1 MRKISLTEKII
12 LNFLLLG
19 VGMLVIIATYSFYT
33 SKNALMERTF
43 EQLTSVRTVKKNQI
57 ESFFSDRNRD
67 IRLISGSEDVKKLL
81 SILNNHYQVF
91 KSTKNINTQIDE
103 NQINEEYNRYLRLYL
118 NSCGYYNNLLIFNQ
132 NNFGLIIKT
141 SNKHGNIISYDSI
154 SNYPLNELKDSI
166 YKTKKVYLQDFKL
179 NKITNNAAM
188 YVGAPLFGNNKQIIG
203 IIVLEISY
211 DAINAIMFENNPHN
225 GLGKTGESYLVGND
239 NLMRSSSRFHE
250 NALLKTSVKTRAVNN
265 AFDINSG
272 TEIINDYRK
281 IDVLSAYIRLNIPH
295 LRWCIIAEIDLK
307 EATIPVYN
315 LRNNTMFISILLAMV
330 LFISAF
336 LISRRITRPI
346 IKLKDAAIKIGKG
359 EFNEQLPVYS
369 NDEIGALTESFN
381 FMMSHLEQQSIELQQ
396 ERKLRLQ
403 SVIDGQEMER
413 QRLSRELHDGL
424 GQLLIAIKLRLEG
437 LIFTDRSKLIY
448 TIEGIKKLFDSTI
461 DEVKRIS
468 YDLMPAVLFEFGLAK
483 AIRNLCDD
491 IETRSHIKMF
501 LIFECDSDKLD
512 KLQKTYLFRII
523 QEAMNNIVKH
533 AEATEVEI
541 SLKVKENNIHL
552 FIADNGKGF
561 NLEERIH
568 SLNTNGIYNMRERVN
583 LLNGNFEINSII
595 KKGCSIKVVIPL
607 VTKQNKVDLL
617 RKATS

>member
-33 SKNALMERTF
+33 SKNALMNRTF

-67 IRLISGSEDVKKLL
+67 IRLISGSDDIKKLL
-81 SILNNHYQVF
+81 TILNNHNQTY
-91 KSTKNINTQIDE
+91 KSNNLPNKQIDE

-118 NSCGYYNNLLIFNQ
+118 NSCGYYNNLFIFNQ
-132 NNFGLIIKT
+132 NGLGLKIKT
-141 SNKHGNIISYDSI
+141 NNNHKSLIAYDSI

-166 YKTKKVYLQDFKL
+166 YITKKVYLQDFKL
-179 NKITNNAAM
+179 NKITNIPSM
-188 YVGAPLFGNNKQIIG
+188 YVGSPIFGNNKQLIG

-250 NALLKTSVKTRAVNN
+250 NALLKTSVKTMAVKN
-265 AFDINSG
+265 AFGINSG

-295 LRWCIIAEIDLK
+295 LKWCIIAEIDLK

-315 LRNNTMFISILLAMV
+315 LRNNTLFISILLALI

-336 LISRRITRPI
+336 IISRRITRPI

-369 NDEIGALTESFN
+369 YDEIGALTESFN
-381 FMMSHLEQQSIELQQ
+381 FMMSHLEQQSKELQL

-468 YDLMPAVLFEFGLAK
+468 YDLMPAVLFEFGLVK

-491 IETRSHIKMF
+491 IETRSRIKTN

-533 AEATEVEI
+533 AEASRVDI
-541 SLKVKENNIHL
+541 SLSLIDNTIHL

-583 LLNGNFEINSII
+583 LLNGSFEINSII
-595 KKGCSIKVVIPL
+595 KNGTTIKAVIPL
-607 VTKQNKVDLL
+607 YSKQ
-617 RKATS
+617 